1 MNIQTLLEEI
11 RKPWIDRVSR
21 DLARGIGVRE
31 NFEKELA
38 RFFSLLE
45 QAILTGDPSWIDP
58 VLFDWANS
66 PTESDLSEG
75 KQNLSTLITR
85 ANAFTFDVAKETLSP
100 EESLALLT
108 STSNIFSYAL
118 SKAAHYESDTRVT
131 YMTNELNSIQQKLE
145 QLDRSK
151 SNFISVAAHE
161 LKTPLTLIEG
171 YAAMISDMVSDDM
184 ASQLLEG
191 VRGGVLRLRE
201 IVNDMID
208 VSLID
213 NSLLS
218 LNFQPVW
225 LKQSLGLLE
234 KEFNK
239 TCTERKITL
248 KINSFEGDDQL
259 IFADPERIYQALR
272 NVLTNAIK
280 YTPDGGKVTV
290 DGRLLPGFIEIMI
303 KDTGIGISLEDQLT
317 IFEKFNQVGEVSL
330 HSSGKTKFKGGG
342 PGLGLPI
349 TRGIIEAHGGTIWVD
364 SPGCDEKTCPGSSF
378 HILLPDRSE
387 ATDPKV
393 EKLFANE
400 LPSSKSN
407 TTTQDKT

>member
-1 MNIQTLLEEI
+1 MNIQTLLEKI
-11 RKPWIDRVSR
+11 RKPWIRRVSH
-21 DLARGIGVRE
+21 DAARGAGVRE

-58 VLFDWANS
+58 LLFDWANS
-66 PTESDLSEG
+66 PTESDLAEG
-75 KQNLSTLITR
+75 QQNLSTLVAR
-85 ANAFTFDVAKETLSP
+85 ASAFTFDVAKEVLAP
-100 EESLALLT
+100 EEALELLSAT
-108 STSNIFSYAL
+108 SAIYSYAL
-118 SKAAHYESDTRVT
+118 SKSARYEADTRVT
-131 YMTNELNSIQQKLE
+131 YVENELRNIQNKLE

-171 YAAMISDMVSDDM
+171 YAAMISEMVNDDS

-191 VRGGVLRLRE
+191 VRGGVRRLRA
-201 IVNDMID
+201 IVDDMID
-208 VSLID
+208 ISLID

-218 LNFQPVW
+218 LNFQPFW
-225 LKQSLGLLE
+225 LNQSLGLLE
-234 KEFNK
+234 KELHS
-239 TCTERKITL
+239 TCISRQLTL
-248 KINSFEGDDQL
+248 EINSFDGDGQL

-272 NVLTNAIK
+272 NVLINAIK
-280 YTPDGGKVTV
+280 YTPDGGKITV
-290 DGRLLPGFIEIMI
+290 DGRMLPGFIEVTV

-317 IFEKFNQVGEVSL
+317 IFEKFNQLGEVSL
-330 HSSGKTKFKGGG
+330 HSSSKTAFKGGG

-364 SPGCDEKTCPGSSF
+364 SEGCDEKTCPGASF

-387 ATDPKV
+387 ASDPKV
-393 EKLFANE
+393 EKLFATE
-400 LPSSKSN
+400 MASL
-407 TTTQDKT
+407 KTKNKP

>member
-1 MNIQTLLEEI
+1 MHIQSLLEKI
-11 RKPWIDRVSR
+11 RLTWIDRVAH
-21 DLARGIGVRE
+21 DLARGVGVRE

-38 RFFSLLE
+38 RFFNLME
-45 QAILTGDPSWIDP
+45 QAILTGDPSWLDP
-58 VLFDWANS
+58 ILYDWANA
-66 PTESDLSEG
+66 PTESDLADG
-75 KQNLSTLITR
+75 QQNLSTLISR
-85 ANAFTFDVAKETLSP
+85 ANTLTFDVAKENLDPVDGIELLS
-100 EESLALLT
+100 AT
-108 STSNIFSYAL
+108 SSIYAYAL
-118 SKAAHYESDTRVT
+118 SKAAHYESDTRISYV
-131 YMTNELNSIQQKLE
+131 TNELASIQQKLE
-145 QLDRSK
+145 QLDKTK

-171 YAAMISDMVSDDM
+171 YTSMMSDLLGRENQN
-184 ASQLLEG
+184 AKQLLDG
-191 VRGGVLRLRE
+191 VQTGVHRLRE

-218 LNFQPVW
+218 LNFQPLWIKNTFSLLDKELRPVCDERQ
-225 LKQSLGLLE
+225 LKLTIHNFPG
-234 KEFNK
+234 
-239 TCTERKITL
+239 T
-248 KINSFEGDDQL
+248 DQL

-280 YTPDGGKVTV
+280 YTPDYGSVTV
-290 DGRLLPGFIEIMI
+290 DGRLLPGFIEITVE
-303 KDTGIGISLEDQLT
+303 DTGIGISSDDQVI
-317 IFEKFNQVGEVSL
+317 IFEKFRQLGKAAL

-364 SPGCDEKTCPGSSF
+364 SMGHDEANCPGSTF

-393 EKLFANE
+393 AKLFGNNI
-400 LPSSKSN
+400 PPI
-407 TTTQDKT
+407 TQT

>member
-1 MNIQTLLEEI
+1 MVMNIQPLLEKI
-11 RKPWIDRVSR
+11 REPWIRRVAN
-21 DLARGIGVRE
+21 DVARGAGVRE

-38 RFFSLLE
+38 RFFNLLE

-58 VLFDWANS
+58 LLFDWANS
-66 PTESDLSEG
+66 PTESDLAEG
-75 KQNLSTLITR
+75 RQNLSTLVAR
-85 ANAFTFDVAKETLSP
+85 ANAFTFDVAEEVLSP
-100 EESLALLT
+100 KEALELLKAT
-108 STSNIFSYAL
+108 TAVYSYAL
-118 SKAAHYESDTRVT
+118 SKSARYEADTRVT
-131 YMTNELNSIQQKLE
+131 YVENELRNIKNQLE

-171 YAAMISDMVSDDM
+171 YAAMISEMVNDES

-191 VRGGVLRLRE
+191 VRGGVRRLRE
-201 IVNDMID
+201 IVDDMID

-218 LNFQPVW
+218 LNFQPFW
-225 LKQSLGLLE
+225 LNQSLALLE
-234 KEFNK
+234 KELRP
-239 TCTERKITL
+239 TCEDRKLSLEIHP
-248 KINSFEGDDQL
+248 FEGDSQL

-280 YTPDGGKVTV
+280 YTPNGGKITI
-290 DGRLLPGFIEIMI
+290 DGRMLPGFIEVTVE
-303 KDTGIGISLEDQLT
+303 DTGIGISLEDQLT
-317 IFEKFNQVGEVSL
+317 IFEKFNQLGEVSL
-330 HSSGKTKFKGGG
+330 HSSSKTNFKGGG

-364 SPGCDEKTCPGSSF
+364 SEGCNEETCPGSSF

-393 EKLFANE
+393 AKLFATQMTSSNE
-400 LPSSKSN
+400 KNKP
-407 TTTQDKT
+407 